1 MADLFQVLSPEY
13 LKVYT
18 KKSHLVI
25 RMLGLRFGQRVILQV
40 FNKLFAL
47 ARLSTG
53 GATLEESEVGQDN
66 NEAAP
71 MSLQGADD
79 SEVVPPMLSD
89 ESRANLLLSTDSFRR
104 IISTVTGQDI
114 ENFLDHWV
122 FKPSHVRLIAQY
134 RFNRKRNV
142 VELDLKQVRY

>member
-1 MADLFQVLSPEY
+1 
-13 LKVYT
+13 
-18 KKSHLVI
+18 
-25 RMLGLRFGQRVILQV
+25 MLGLRFGQRVILQV

-53 GATLEESEVGQDN
+53 GSAVEETEAGQDT

-71 MSLQGADD
+71 MSLQGVDD
-79 SEVVPPMLSD
+79 GAVVPPMLSD
-89 ESRANLLLSTDSFRR
+89 ENRANFLLSTDSFRR

-122 FKPSHVRLIAQY
+122 FKSGHVRLIAQY

-142 VELDLKQVRY
+142 VELDLKQVSCKGRGSGQEKASLC